1 MSKEEEELFAQLQL
15 REGTDIEINE
25 AEPKNEMSDE
35 KDQNKGPQAYSDFV
49 EEMAEHTPQR
59 RNKPEM
65 SVTVTLDMVGV
76 KHEL

>member
-15 REGTDIEINE
+15 REGTDIEL
-25 AEPKNEMSDE
+25 KDE
-35 KDQNKGPQAYSDFV
+35 KDEEIPTDQSKGQQAYSEFV

-59 RNKPEM
+59 RQIRPEM
-65 SVTVTLDMVGV
+65 SVIVTLDMVGV